1 MTPAFE
7 KLQQALKRLPGGGY
21 RSAERIALHLLVEK
35 PARLPELVA
44 TLEEAAM
51 AVRRCT
57 RCGNLAEGDLCA
69 VCADARRDQ
78 AVVCVVE
85 HTPDLVAMER
95 SGAYR
100 GVYHVLHGR
109 LSPINGVGPDDLNWA
124 ALRGRLASGEVR
136 ELILALGNDVEG
148 EATCHFI
155 TQQLAETTS
164 SLDSACPVREGDGG
178 AGDGA
183 ASAVKVS
190 RIGFG
195 LPSGGGV
202 LYADAVTLRSALEG
216 RREYS

>member
-1 MTPAFE
+1 
-7 KLQQALKRLPGGGY
+7 
-21 RSAERIALHLLVEK
+21 
-35 PARLPELVA
+35 
-44 TLEEAAM
+44 LEEAART
-51 AVRRCT
+51 VRRCT
-57 RCGNLAEGDLCA
+57 RCGNLAEGDLCG

-109 LSPINGVGPDDLNWA
+109 LSPINGIGPDDLNWS
-124 ALRGRLASGEVR
+124 ALRERLASGEVR

-148 EATCHFI
+148 EATCHYI
-155 TQQLAETTS
+155 TQQLAEAAPPPVA
-164 SLDSACPVREGDGG
+164 DSVREDEGG
-178 AGDGA
+178 AGAGLA
-183 ASAVKVS
+183 KGVKVS

-216 RREYS
+216 RRDYS

>member
-7 KLQQALKRLPGGGY
+7 KLQQALKRLPGVGY

-35 PARLPELVA
+35 PTRLPELVA
-44 TLEEAAM
+44 ALEEAART
-51 AVRRCT
+51 VRRCT
-57 RCGNLAEGDLCA
+57 RCGNLAEGDLCG
-69 VCADARRDQ
+69 VCADERRDQ
-78 AVVCVVE
+78 TVVCVVE

-109 LSPINGVGPDDLNWA
+109 LSPINGIGPDDLNWS
-124 ALRGRLASGEVR
+124 ALRERLASGEVR

-155 TQQLAETTS
+155 TQQLAEAVPPQDAGS
-164 SLDSACPVREGDGG
+164 VREGEGG
-178 AGDGA
+178 AGEGLA
-183 ASAVKVS
+183 KSVKVS